1 MAESEVDLDAR
12 QAALRSLLARHLDA
26 VVAALAD
33 DGSRIALPESLVL
46 GGFQGLA
53 VPAERQTMLNVVVPG
68 DRMTV
73 VAAWERARRFGVGV
87 ASVHALS
94 EPDARLTLS
103 MIDGREFCG
112 VWLAVLTRGGQES
125 EAPGDLLAGALVVPS
140 RPRQASMHKSHTA
153 FITAVDVNVTPMLGW
168 TPEQMIGF
176 RSTQFIHPED
186 QGRAIDSWM
195 QLVSSQGCQRVRVRH
210 RCADGGWLWVE
221 VEHIHN
227 GADDPDDVD
236 VVAHI
241 SDISDEMAAHE
252 AVARREQL
260 FSRLAESLP
269 TGVLQLRQ
277 DRTVAFA
284 NARVGAFLNAR
295 TPTTA
300 ADLFVNVVQRDRPKI
315 EQALGA
321 ALGSAVDSELEV
333 EVGRGGARASRR
345 CAVTIAAVTDQEG
358 KPAAIVCVNDV
369 TESAQLRE
377 ELRAQANRD
386 ALTGALNRGA
396 AIEAIDLLLSGG
408 DRDQIAVIFVD
419 VDHFKQIN
427 DRLGHAAGDQLLT
440 AVAQRLER
448 VSRDGELIARL
459 GGDEFLLV
467 CRGPGLPANAAT
479 IAQRVRETLNR
490 RVALAAGTVDL
501 CASIGV
507 AWPQTDTT
515 AETLIAHADAAMYES
530 KRTRTGK
537 PVLFADIATHSAA

>member
-1 MAESEVDLDAR
+1 M
-12 QAALRSLLARHLDA
+12 
-26 VVAALAD
+26 AALAD
-33 DGSRIALPESLVL
+33 DGFRIALPESLPL
-46 GGFQGLA
+46 GGFQALA
-53 VPAERQTMLNVVVPG
+53 VPAERQTMLNVVVSA

-94 EPDARLTLS
+94 EPDTRLTLS

-125 EAPGDLLAGALVVPS
+125 EAPDDLLAGALVVPL
-140 RPRQASMHKSHTA
+140 RPRQATLHKSHTA
-153 FITAVDVNVTPMLGW
+153 FITAVDANATAMLGW
-168 TPEQMIGF
+168 DPEKMIGL
-176 RSTQFIHPED
+176 RSTQFIHPQD

-195 QLVSSQGCQRVRVRH
+195 QLLSSLGRQRVRVRH
-210 RCADGGWLWVE
+210 SCADRGWLWAE

-227 GADDPDDVD
+227 GAEDPDEVD

-252 AVARREQL
+252 AVTRREQL

-277 DRTVAFA
+277 DRTVAYA
-284 NARVGAFLNAR
+284 NARVGEFLNAE

-300 ADLFVNVVQRDRPKI
+300 ADLLVNVVQRDRPKI
-315 EQALGA
+315 EHALQA

-358 KPAAIVCVNDV
+358 EPAAMVCVSDV

-377 ELRAQANRD
+377 ELRAQATQD

-396 AIEAIDLLLSGG
+396 AIEAIEQLLSGRH
-408 DRDQIAVIFVD
+408 RDQIAVIFVD
-419 VDHFKQIN
+419 VDHFKLIN

-440 AVAQRLER
+440 AVAQRLEQ
-448 VSRDGELIARL
+448 VSRDDDLVARL

-467 CRGPGLPANAAT
+467 CRGPRLPANAAT
-479 IAQRVRETLNR
+479 IAQRVRETLNHP
-490 RVALAAGTVDL
+490 VALAAGTVDL

-530 KRTRTGK
+530 KRTRTCE
-537 PVLFADIATHSAA
+537 PVLFADITTNSAA